1 MLSSTKRLS
10 KKQKLAFYQ
19 DPDYCFIVQAEY
31 ISTMREA
38 LYPLLKSGGIFYST
52 YVRKDAVDEL
62 ILVIYVDD
70 ILLDVMGEILK
81 VKCRLSSHRCLL
93 DFKCYASDLFEQFDN
108 RQTQSIILQTFNMQF
123 DSGYLVKSKVIKE
136 HFPIH
141 SREEE
146 RNKI

>member
-1 MLSSTKRLS
+1 
-10 KKQKLAFYQ
+10 
-19 DPDYCFIVQAEY
+19 
-31 ISTMREA
+31 MREA